1 MINQEKELENSGW
14 EKVLS
19 VLMYLWQLLS
29 VLIRFLRL
37 TRREK
42 EKEKKTTG
50 AR

>member
-1 MINQEKELENSGW
+1 MINQEKERENSGW

-42 EKEKKTTG
+42 DKDKE
-50 AR
+50 AD

>member
-42 EKEKKTTG
+42 DKDKE
-50 AR
+50 AD